1 MPRPRVAR
9 QPGSVIVA
17 LLGSPTRTN
26 LQLAYAWRRLGVDAR
41 VLWPWEAVELLGRDD
56 VALLRLDIVPTLAR
70 LLGMLDDG
78 GRVIRQAGAVRERPL
93 APMEGQP
100 LPLAAQFARRP
111 ARPPLVYPEP
121 SRGAAAAKTD

>member
-56 VALLRLDIVPTLAR
+56 VALLRLDIVPTLDGVEAGLEHVPELEAR
-70 LLGMLDDG
+70 GVRVLNRPDALLATHDKIPTAQLFAT
-78 GRVIRQAGAVRERPL
+78 AGIPHPWT
-93 APMEGQP
+93 APFGP
-100 LPLAAQFARRP
+100 
-111 ARPPLVYPEP
+111 
-121 SRGAAAAKTD
+121 RGPV